1 MFPRLYHL
9 GQILYPWEHSESHNQ
24 VQNLSEL
31 IQIVL
36 GYFITPYHGFV
47 ILFFINK
54 CRVNLNFLPQFF
66 IFMKLLLLSL
76 GICNTFQTKIFGG
89 KKFPKKGMTQYLSGK
104 KF

>member
-1 MFPRLYHL
+1 MANQYFNKIWWILKFVLAFGMFPRLYHL

-47 ILFFINK
+47 ILF
-54 CRVNLNFLPQFF
+54 
-66 IFMKLLLLSL
+66 
-76 GICNTFQTKIFGG
+76 
-89 KKFPKKGMTQYLSGK
+89 Y
-104 KF
+104 

>member
-47 ILFFINK
+47 ILF
-54 CRVNLNFLPQFF
+54 
-66 IFMKLLLLSL
+66 LLT
-76 GICNTFQTKIFGG
+76 NVE
-89 KKFPKKGMTQYLSGK
+89 
-104 KF
+104 